1 MKKLHVFS
9 IGQIRIYIHSSLLL
23 YILYAVWT
31 RHVKYILIS
40 LLSILIHEAAH
51 AVVAALLGNKPSS
64 IELSP
69 LGAVMYLDEE
79 KKQSG
84 WKRAATILAGPI
96 TTIAIC
102 GISIHLTKACGD
114 ADGIV
119 YLFFMAN
126 VSILAVNLLPV
137 LPLDGGRLF
146 ALILEK
152 LFTPRY
158 VTRILRVA
166 GTVTGLFL
174 ILLNIVCSYRYGGW
188 NLSLALAGCCIWYC
202 AYTSTTTQA
211 LREMRFF
218 LDRKIMLEKKAC
230 LPVCEVCALSS
241 TPIRHLLHQLPTHR
255 YALYLC
261 VEAGTLRT
269 MSRITEAELIHY
281 YFIRPDAT
289 LGRCS
294 AALSG
299 YKTDK

>member
-9 IGQIRIYIHSSLLL
+9 IGKIEIYIHSSLLL

-31 RHVKYILIS
+31 HKVKYMLIS
-40 LLSILIHEAAH
+40 LFSILIHEAAH

-146 ALILEK
+146 AMILEI

-188 NLSLALAGCCIWYC
+188 NLSLALSGCCIWYC

-230 LPVCEVCALSS
+230 LPISEVCALSS
-241 TPIRHLLHQLPTHR
+241 TPIRHLLQKLPMHK
-255 YALYLC
+255 YAVYLC

-269 MSRITEAELIHY
+269 MTRISEGELIHY
-281 YFIRPDAT
+281 YFVRPEAT

-299 YKTDK
+299 DKTDK